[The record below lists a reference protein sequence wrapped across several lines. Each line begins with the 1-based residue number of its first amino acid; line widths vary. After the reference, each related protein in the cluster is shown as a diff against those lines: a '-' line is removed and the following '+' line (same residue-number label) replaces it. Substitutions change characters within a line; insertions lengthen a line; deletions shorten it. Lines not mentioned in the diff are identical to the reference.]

1 MCSALRMMMNKSKTN
16 KRVLNN
22 RQYEIARLALA
33 KTKRKM
39 SVDFKKKQSESKI
52 GKNNPMFGKK
62 QTDETK
68 LKIAIKIKEQRKKQE
83 KIQCPHCDISG
94 GVVNMKRYHFN
105 NCKNIGINLGEQC

>member
-83 KIQCPHCDISG
+83 KIQCPYCDISG